1 MSNCA
6 NIVALLSEY
15 VDSDLPA
22 HTCAVIQN
30 HLEICPHCRETAEG
44 LRRTVELCREYAPHD
59 HPRPLPEER
68 QQELR
73 EAFERVMTHMRH
85 K

>member
-22 HTCAVIQN
+22 HTCRMIQN
-30 HLEICPHCRETAEG
+30 HLEICPHCRETAKS
-44 LRRTVELCREYAPHD
+44 LRRIVELCRGYAPHD
-59 HPRPLPEER
+59 HPRPLPAER
-68 QQELR
+68 QRELR
-73 EAFERVMTHMRH
+73 EAFERVVAHMRQE
-85 K
+85 